1 MLFLLLAFLALITF
15 TLGLPQAA
23 NITTGLQPTSVSPV
37 SAIQTTGCIS
47 DNFITPWEIN
57 NLVIISPI
65 EPTATNPTYI
75 SFSFCDHNEALEL
88 TTTCMSTV
96 TDGEVKLSNGGY
108 VGCDNATV
116 RFQLQEDNVLL
127 LSRWYLDPW

>member
-1 MLFLLLAFLALITF
+1 MLFLAALLAFITLTF
-15 TLGLPQAA
+15 GLPQAA
-23 NITTGLQPTSVSPV
+23 NTTVGLQPTAVSPV
-37 SAIQTTGCIS
+37 SAVETTGCIS
-47 DNFITPWEIN
+47 DNFVLPWEIN

-65 EPTATNPTYI
+65 EPTPTNPTYI

-96 TDGEVKLSNGGY
+96 TDGEVKMSNGGY

-116 RFQLQEDNVLL
+116 RFQLQDDNVLL
-127 LSRWYLDPW
+127 LSRWYEDPW